1 MSYTKQNFVDGNTL
15 TASEL
20 NHIEDGIK
28 NLENTVNNI
37 SSTAGKDGISPT
49 VTVSK
54 SGKVTTV
61 KITDKDGTKT
71 ATINDG
77 ADGKTPVRGTDYWT
91 EADKAE
97 IKAYVDEAILNGSW

>member
-1 MSYTKQNFVDGNTL
+1 MANKEMSTL
-15 TASEL
+15 TIGETVYEVVDEKARQDIA
-20 NHIEDGIK
+20 NIGIPEDGQ
-28 NLENTVNNI
+28 
-37 SSTAGKDGISPT
+37 DGFSPT

-61 KITDKDGTKT
+61 KITDVNGTKT

-77 ADGKTPVRGTDYWT
+77 ADGKTPVKGTDYWT

-97 IKAYVDEAILNGSW
+97 IKSYVDEAILNGSW